1 MVRLLKLL
9 LLYVL
14 IAALPVQAL
23 AAIVQQ
29 TCPPGH
35 ARQTVDARHGK
46 AAQHRVKPRSA
57 KNHAGIGKAAAS
69 QQEAAQHDDAH
80 ADTACSACVDCCPG
94 AAAVPLPG
102 AARALHERT
111 EIHLASDLSLVAGF
125 IPDSI
130 ERPPRD
136 TAGGG

>member
-46 AAQHRVKPRSA
+46 AAQHRVKPRAA

-69 QQEAAQHDDAH
+69 QQDAAH

-94 AAAVPLPG
+94 GAAVPLAG
-102 AARALHERT
+102 AARTLHERT

-125 IPDSI
+125 IPDGI